1 MKNYKSKKYRFIA
14 VALFSAA
21 AALVVAAPPVR
32 AQVTEPAR
40 TPISTDVNTPVVVK
54 QKPAKAVWLRA
65 EVIHSDRQTL
75 IVREADNAME
85 IHTFTFSPRAKDKIE
100 QVQDAG
106 GYQNGDHVKILWIPG
121 TSEALNIKGRPSK
134 PI

>member
-1 MKNYKSKKYRFIA
+1 MKNFNSIA
-14 VALFSAA
+14 GAVCCAA
-21 AALVVAAPPVR
+21 VMLVIAPPPAR
-32 AQVTEPAR
+32 AQAIEPAR

-65 EVIHSDRQTL
+65 EVIHSDRRTL
-75 IVREADNAME
+75 IVREEGNGTE
-85 IHTFTFSPRAKDKIE
+85 IHTFTFSERAKDKME

-106 GYQNGDHVKILWIPG
+106 GYQTGDHVRILWIPG
-121 TSEALNIKGRPSK
+121 SSEALNIKGRPSK